1 MSSEQSAEIKNAG
14 PTVTA
19 AGTGVNLAL
28 GILYSWSVLKAAI
41 ARDWGWTAA
50 ETTLPYSVAC
60 LVFAFSTVLAGR
72 LQDRAGPRWIATVG
86 GFLVGAG
93 CLLAGL
99 LGNSRAG
106 FVLGFGVLA
115 GIGIGFGYAS
125 ATPPAVKWFPPART
139 GLIAGIVVAGFG
151 LASVIWAP
159 LATFLMGRFGIARTM
174 LILGGVFTAVVVVLS
189 QLLRNPPA
197 DYRPRGTG
205 LAGAAAPAASG
216 ASAQADVG
224 WRSMLGTGQFW
235 LLWLMYFFGAGVGL
249 MLIGTATKLGK
260 AALGEGN
267 AFWLV
272 VVLAI
277 GNAGGRVVAGLIS
290 DRIGRQRTLLIAFA
304 CQTAVVLALVFV
316 QANVALLLP
325 AVLLAGANYGAN
337 LSLFPAASKD
347 YFGLKSFGLNYGIL
361 FTAWGLGGFVFSYL
375 NGLLVDGLK
384 RVEPLTGVVDDRPG
398 LTVSLYAAAVL
409 LVLSALLTFASSAV
423 DRRARRP
430 VVLASEALEQKT

>member
-1 MSSEQSAEIKNAG
+1 MSSEQSTPIKNAG
-14 PTVTA
+14 PTVAA
-19 AGTGVNLAL
+19 AGTGINLAL
-28 GILYSWSVLKAAI
+28 GILYTWSVLKAAI
-41 ARDWGWTAA
+41 GRDWGWGAA

-72 LQDRAGPRWIATVG
+72 LQDRLGPRSVATVG
-86 GFLVGAG
+86 GLLVGAG

-99 LGNSRAG
+99 LGNSHTG
-106 FVLGFGVLA
+106 FVLGFGALA
-115 GIGIGFGYAS
+115 GMGIGFGYAS

-139 GLIAGIVVAGFG
+139 GLVAGIVVAGFG

-159 LATFLMGRFGIARTM
+159 LATLLIGRVGIAKTM
-174 LILGGVFTAVVVVLS
+174 MILGGVFALAVVVLS

-197 DYRPRGTG
+197 GYRPPG
-205 LAGAAAPAASG
+205 APASSG
-216 ASAQADVG
+216 AASAQADVG
-224 WRSMLGTGQFW
+224 WRAMLGTGQFW

-260 AALGEGN
+260 AALGEAN

-277 GNAGGRVVAGLIS
+277 GNAGGRVVAGVLS

-316 QANVALLLP
+316 QGQAALLLP
-325 AVLLAGANYGAN
+325 VVLLAGANYGAN

-384 RVEPLTGVVDDRPG
+384 RVDPLSKVVDDRPG
-398 LTVSLYAAAVL
+398 LTVSLYAAAAL
-409 LVLSALLTFASSAV
+409 LVLSALLTFASSAL
-423 DRRARRP
+423 DRRGRRP
-430 VVLASEALEQKT
+430 AVLASEGRTIEQKT